1 MSYSRYQ
8 PPTTRPKDIALGQEQ
23 QLTVSAFERR
33 ARKAMFWAL
42 LVALLGGLALVTAS
56 TLLPSALIKW
66 SGVFLGMAA
75 VIAIV
80 AR

>member
-1 MSYSRYQ
+1 
-8 PPTTRPKDIALGQEQ
+8 
-23 QLTVSAFERR
+23 
-33 ARKAMFWAL
+33 MFWAL